1 MIDDKRPPMTLAE
14 LDDENMILLN
24 DGSKW
29 EVASESLLT
38 ASTWL
43 PSSRV
48 TVRLVDE
55 EMKYQHKITRIVG
68 KGSIRARKVT

>member
-1 MIDDKRPPMTLAE
+1 MIDDNPTPMTLAE
-14 LDDENMILLN
+14 LDDENMIALD

-29 EVASESLLT
+29 EVASESLPT

-55 EMKYQHKITRIVG
+55 ESKYQHEITRDVHQD
-68 KGSIRARKVT
+68 SIRARKVT